1 MMYMIQTIKWKSV
14 LVALFAFYIA
24 PLLPLMFLSSLF
36 NINAQDGPVPIYR
49 ASFMYMGA
57 WFIAIA
63 PVCSGYFA
71 AKLAKQQP
79 LFHGLAA
86 CIGGSILFSFITH
99 SDSWVFVAVTLGIV
113 LSSGI
118 FGGWVY
124 RYRSNAAPKL

>member
-1 MMYMIQTIKWKSV
+1 MNMLRAIKWKSV
-14 LVALFAFYIA
+14 FIALFAFYIA
-24 PLLPLMFLSSLF
+24 PLFPLMLLTSLLD
-36 NINAQDGPVPIYR
+36 INAQNGRVPLYR
-49 ASFMYMGA
+49 SSIMYMGA

-86 CIGGSILFSFITH
+86 GIVGSILFFLITH
-99 SDSWVFVAVTLGIV
+99 SDSWVFVTATLVVV

-118 FGGWVY
+118 FGGWLY
-124 RYRSNAAPKL
+124 RYRSSAA